1 MNKKTLL
8 LFIPLL
14 LCGCDNVIKSIES
27 TSTKPSNSTSTSNS
41 TSQELSKAKQLENL
55 YNTLVNADGQVNSV
69 NSDTTSTVY
78 YLTEGEPLTMPTK
91 DNSTLE
97 RFLSND
103 GQIVIQKGFQSVSQ
117 NSAGNFT
124 NFFQYEKQTFY
135 DDNKFYRI
143 ADFGD
148 SGSYE
153 EIQFSKDTIDINLNI
168 TFSGTERDNIKA
180 MIRAIDVAGFDVE
193 FSGINDY
200 TANGE
205 WTYSYTYLVYE
216 SSTSKAKYQEY
227 IYRNTL
233 TMVNGII
240 SKVVQH
246 SEQNI
251 YSGGYKGN
259 WRITDST
266 FTFNQGNYKEF
277 TGTRFNPSDYV
288 KYKDAK

>member
-8 LFIPLL
+8 FFIPLL
-14 LCGCDNVIKSIES
+14 LCGCDNVIKPSDS
-27 TSTKPSNSTSTSNS
+27 TSASNS
-41 TSQELSKAKQLENL
+41 TSQESSKAKQLEKL
-55 YNTLVNADGQVNSV
+55 YNTLINADGHVNSATA
-69 NSDTTSTVY
+69 DTTSTIY
-78 YLTEGEPLTMPTK
+78 YLTEGDPLTIPTK

-103 GQIVIQKGFQSVSQ
+103 GQILVQKGFQSVSQ
-117 NSAGNFT
+117 NSAGDFT
-124 NFFQYEKQTFY
+124 NFFKYEKQTFY

-148 SGSYE
+148 NGSYE
-153 EIQFSKDTIDINLNI
+153 EVQFSKDTIDINLNI
-168 TFSGTERDNIKA
+168 AFSGTERANIQA
-180 MIRAIDVAGFDVE
+180 MIQAIDVAGFGVE
-193 FSGINDY
+193 FSGIDDY

-205 WTYSYTYLVYE
+205 WKYSYTYLVYE
-216 SSTSKAKYQEY
+216 SSTSKVKYQEY
-227 IYRNTL
+227 IYQNTL

-266 FTFNQGNYKEF
+266 FTFNQGSYNAF

-288 KYKDAK
+288 KYKS

>member
-8 LFIPLL
+8 FFIPLL
-14 LCGCDNVIKSIES
+14 LCGCDNVIKPSDS
-27 TSTKPSNSTSTSNS
+27 TSASNS
-41 TSQELSKAKQLENL
+41 TSQELSKAKQLEKL
-55 YNTLVNADGQVNSV
+55 YNTLINADGHVNSATA
-69 NSDTTSTVY
+69 DTTSTIY
-78 YLTEGEPLTMPTK
+78 YLTEGDPLTIPTK

-103 GQIVIQKGFQSVSQ
+103 GQILVQKGFQSVSQ
-117 NSAGNFT
+117 NSAGDFT

-143 ADFGD
+143 ADFRD
-148 SGSYE
+148 NGSYE
-153 EIQFSKDTIDINLNI
+153 EVQFSKDTIDINLNI
-168 TFSGTERDNIKA
+168 AFSGTERANIQA
-180 MIRAIDVAGFDVE
+180 MIQAIDVAGFGVE
-193 FSGINDY
+193 FSGIDDY

-205 WTYSYTYLVYE
+205 WKYSYTYLVYE
-216 SSTSKAKYQEY
+216 SSTSKVKYQEY
-227 IYRNTL
+227 IYQNTL

-266 FTFNQGNYKEF
+266 FTFNQGSYNAF

-288 KYKDAK
+288 KYKS

>member
-8 LFIPLL
+8 FFIPLL
-14 LCGCDNVIKSIES
+14 LCGCDNVIKPSDS
-27 TSTKPSNSTSTSNS
+27 TSASNS
-41 TSQELSKAKQLENL
+41 TSQESSKAKQLEEL
-55 YNTLVNADGQVNSV
+55 YNTLINADGHVNSATA
-69 NSDTTSTVY
+69 DTTSTIY
-78 YLTEGEPLTMPTK
+78 YLTEGDPLTIPTK

-103 GQIVIQKGFQSVSQ
+103 GQILVQKGFQSVSQ
-117 NSAGNFT
+117 NSAGDFT

-148 SGSYE
+148 NGSYE
-153 EIQFSKDTIDINLNI
+153 EVQFSKDTIDINLNI
-168 TFSGTERDNIKA
+168 AFSGTERANIQA
-180 MIRAIDVAGFDVE
+180 MIQAIDVAGFGVE
-193 FSGINDY
+193 FSGIDDY

-205 WTYSYTYLVYE
+205 WKYSYTYLVYE
-216 SSTSKAKYQEY
+216 SSTSKVKYQEY
-227 IYRNTL
+227 IYQNTL

-266 FTFNQGNYKEF
+266 FTFNQGSYNAF

-288 KYKDAK
+288 KYKS

>member
-8 LFIPLL
+8 FFIPLL
-14 LCGCDNVIKSIES
+14 LCGCDNII
-27 TSTKPSNSTSTSNS
+27 KPSDSTNASNS
-41 TSQELSKAKQLENL
+41 TSQELSKAKQLEKL
-55 YNTLVNADGQVNSV
+55 YNTLINADGHVNSATT
-69 NSDTTSTVY
+69 DTTSTIY
-78 YLTEGEPLTMPTK
+78 YLTEGDPLTIPTK

-103 GQIVIQKGFQSVSQ
+103 GQILVQKGFQSVSQ
-117 NSAGNFT
+117 NSAGDFT

-148 SGSYE
+148 NGSYE
-153 EIQFSKDTIDINLNI
+153 EVQFSKDTIDINLNI
-168 TFSGTERDNIKA
+168 AFSGTERANIQA
-180 MIRAIDVAGFDVE
+180 MIQAIGVAGFGVE
-193 FSGINDY
+193 FSGIDDY

-205 WTYSYTYLVYE
+205 WKYSYTYLVYE
-216 SSTSKAKYQEY
+216 SSTSKVKYQEY
-227 IYRNTL
+227 IYQNTL

-266 FTFNQGNYKEF
+266 FTFNQGSYNVF

-288 KYKDAK
+288 KYKS

>member
-8 LFIPLL
+8 FFIPLL
-14 LCGCDNVIKSIES
+14 LCGCDNVIKPSDS
-27 TSTKPSNSTSTSNS
+27 TSASNS
-41 TSQELSKAKQLENL
+41 TSQELSKAKQLEKL
-55 YNTLVNADGQVNSV
+55 YNTLINADGHVNSATA
-69 NSDTTSTVY
+69 DTTSTIY
-78 YLTEGEPLTMPTK
+78 YLTEGDPLTIPTK

-103 GQIVIQKGFQSVSQ
+103 GQILVQKGFQSVSQ
-117 NSAGNFT
+117 NSAGDFT

-148 SGSYE
+148 NGSYE
-153 EIQFSKDTIDINLNI
+153 EVQFSKDTIDINLNI
-168 TFSGTERDNIKA
+168 AFSGTERANIQA
-180 MIRAIDVAGFDVE
+180 MIQAIDVAEFGVE
-193 FSGINDY
+193 FSGIDDY

-205 WTYSYTYLVYE
+205 WKYSYTYLVYE
-216 SSTSKAKYQEY
+216 SSTSKVKYQEY
-227 IYRNTL
+227 IYQNTL

-266 FTFNQGNYKEF
+266 FTFNQGSYNAF

-288 KYKDAK
+288 KYKS